1 MILKNIARPVT
12 TSVLLASLALAG
24 CSAPEA
30 GGTPSSA
37 SATSAPSAS
46 ATSAPSASSAAAPGK
61 SSGPYGDFPTAA
73 AACAKIS
80 EQAAGA
86 TLLPLSAAQG
96 KTAELEQA
104 KAELARTA
112 EMVPDSIKADFA
124 TLSQTAVAGVL
135 DQTVFSSGKLQD
147 AMAPVQGWL
156 AANCN

>member
-1 MILKNIARPVT
+1 MTI
-12 TSVLLASLALAG
+12 SVLLASLALTG

-30 GGTPSSA
+30 GSTPS
-37 SATSAPSAS
+37 SAS
-46 ATSAPSASSAAAPGK
+46 ATSAPSASSAAAPSK

-96 KTAELEQA
+96 KTAELEEA

-147 AMAPVQGWL
+147 AMAPVQRWL